1 MKLVPCSIVKLAALC
16 VSALLCMNATMA
28 QTAEPVVSVVFAGD
42 IKGIFRAHDAKTGKE
57 LWKFNTGSGISA
69 APISYTLDG
78 KQYVAVTSGR
88 TQSMPAFFG
97 KIGEKMVAAS
107 PEGGTLYVFSLD

>member
-1 MKLVPCSIVKLAALC
+1 
-16 VSALLCMNATMA
+16 
-28 QTAEPVVSVVFAGD
+28 
-42 IKGIFRAHDAKTGKE
+42 
-57 LWKFNTGSGISA
+57 
-69 APISYTLDG
+69 LDG

-107 PEGGTLYVFSLD
+107 PEGGTLFVFTLD